1 LQFSAP
7 MISASFH
14 TTALLRYGLLA
25 LPLAFAA
32 LPLYVLLPLYYSTHY
47 AVSLAALGSLL
58 LVARLFDAFAD
69 PFIGRYIDKLLISDK
84 LLTRDKLGRS
94 TALWQAAAAAVVMVT
109 GFAAL
114 WWAPKLEQALQLAW
128 LALALS
134 LTYLAYSFLTV
145 LHQSWGTQ
153 LSAVTTEQ
161 SRISAFREG
170 AALIGVMIASVL
182 PSLAGERALPVALAL
197 ALIAALWGLSAG
209 PQPRFT
215 PSNDRAKLSILPL
228 SQAFL
233 RIKNNANYIK
243 LCIVYLVNGVA
254 AAVPATLILFFV
266 QDRLQAQSGGPF
278 LLAYFLAAAASLP
291 LWVQAVKRIGLE
303 RAWLCGMLLAIATF
317 VWASTLGAGDSM
329 LFYGVCLASGL
340 AAGADLALP
349 AALVARSIHAAGH
362 SGQLEGSYFGLW
374 GFLTKLNLA
383 LAAGLALPLLQWL
396 GYTPGVRDAAALS
409 ALTIGYCLIPC
420 ALKLIAAGLLYGLFI
435 AGKPFTATSVDTQ
448 THPTHHETPKEISP

>member
-1 LQFSAP
+1 LLFFAP
-7 MISASFH
+7 VISQPHRTS
-14 TTALLRYGLLA
+14 ALLRYALLA
-25 LPLAFAA
+25 LPLAFSA

-58 LVARLFDAFAD
+58 LAARLFDALAD
-69 PFIGRYIDKLLISDK
+69 PFIGRYIDKLL
-84 LLTRDKLGRS
+84 TRDRR
-94 TALWQAAAAAVVMVT
+94 TALLQAAAAAVVMIA

-114 WWAPKLEQALQLAW
+114 WWAPKLAQALQLGW

-134 LTYLAYSFLTV
+134 FTYLAYSFLTV

-153 LSAVTTEQ
+153 LSAVSTEQ

-170 AALIGVMIASVL
+170 AALVGVMTASVL
-182 PSLAGERALPVALAL
+182 PSIAGERALPVALAL
-197 ALIAALWGLSAG
+197 ALLAALWGLSAG
-209 PQPRFT
+209 PQPRF
-215 PSNDRAKLSILPL
+215 SHASDKAKFQILPL
-228 SQAFL
+228 SHALL
-233 RIKNNANYIK
+233 RIKNNGNYIK

-266 QDRLQAQSGGPF
+266 QDRLQAENGGPF

-303 RAWLCGMLLAIATF
+303 RAWLCGMLLAIVTF
-317 VWASTLGAGDSM
+317 VWASTLGAGDSAG
-329 LFYGVCLASGL
+329 FYGVCLASGL
-340 AAGADLALP
+340 ASGADLALP

-362 SGQLEGSYFGLW
+362 SGQLEGSYFGTW

-396 GYTPGVRDAAALS
+396 GYTPGVRDAAALN

-420 ALKLIAAGLLYGLFI
+420 ALKLIAAALLYGLFI
-435 AGKPFTATSVDTQ
+435 AGKPFNAACVDTLQ
-448 THPTHHETPKEISP
+448 IPKENTL

>member
-1 LQFSAP
+1 
-7 MISASFH
+7 MISQPHRTS
-14 TTALLRYGLLA
+14 ALLRYALLA

-58 LVARLFDAFAD
+58 LAARLFDAVAD
-69 PFIGRYIDKLLISDK
+69 PFIGRYIDKLLM
-84 LLTRDKLGRS
+84 RERRS
-94 TALWQAAAAAVVMVT
+94 ALMQATAAAVVMIA
-109 GFAAL
+109 GFVAL
-114 WWAPKLEQALQLAW
+114 WWAPKLAQALQLAW
-128 LALALS
+128 LAFALT

-153 LSAVTTEQ
+153 LSAVATEQ

-170 AALIGVMIASVL
+170 AALVGVMTASVL

-197 ALIAALWGLSAG
+197 ALLTALWGLSAG
-209 PQPRFT
+209 PQPRFSQANNTANT
-215 PSNDRAKLSILPL
+215 PILPL
-228 SQAFL
+228 PHALL
-233 RIKNNANYIK
+233 RIKNNSNYIK

-291 LWVQAVKRIGLE
+291 LWVQAVKRMGLE
-303 RAWLCGMLLAIATF
+303 RAWLCGMLLAIVTF
-317 VWASTLGAGDSM
+317 VWASTLGAGDGM
-329 LFYGVCLASGL
+329 WFYGVCLASGL

-362 SGQLEGSYFGLW
+362 SGQLEGSYFGTW

-383 LAAGLALPLLQWL
+383 LAAGLALPLLQAL
-396 GYTPGVRDAAALS
+396 GYTPGVRDAAALN

-420 ALKLIAAGLLYGLFI
+420 ALKLIAAALLYGLFI
-435 AGKPFTATSVDTQ
+435 AGKPFTPASVDTLL
-448 THPTHHETPKEISP
+448 TPKENTP

>member
-1 LQFSAP
+1 
-7 MISASFH
+7 MIPPSFH
-14 TTALLRYGLLA
+14 TSALLRYGLLA

-47 AVSLAALGSLL
+47 AVSLKALGSLL
-58 LVARLFDAFAD
+58 LVARLFDAVAD
-69 PFIGRYIDKLLISDK
+69 PFIGRYIDKLL
-84 LLTRDKLGRS
+84 TRKRS
-94 TALWQAAAAAVVMVT
+94 IALIQAAAAAVVMVA

-128 LALALS
+128 LAVALS
-134 LTYLAYSFLTV
+134 FTYLAYSFLTV

-153 LSAVTTEQ
+153 LSAVATEQ

-170 AALIGVMIASVL
+170 AALVGVMIASVL
-182 PSLAGERALPVALAL
+182 PSVVGERALPIALAL
-197 ALIAALWGLSAG
+197 ALLAALWGLSAG
-209 PQPRFT
+209 PQPRFSQ
-215 PSNDRAKLSILPL
+215 PNDSAKLTILPL
-228 SQAFL
+228 SQALL
-233 RIKNNANYIK
+233 RIRNNGNYVK

-303 RAWLCGMLLAIATF
+303 RAWLCGMLLAIITF
-317 VWASTLGAGDSM
+317 VWASTLGAGDSVW
-329 LFYGVCLASGL
+329 FYGVCLASGL

-420 ALKLIAAGLLYGLFI
+420 ALKLIAAALLYGLFI
-435 AGKPFTATSVDTQ
+435 AGKPFIATSVDTVQ
-448 THPTHHETPKEISP
+448 SNKEISI

>member
-1 LQFSAP
+1 
-7 MISASFH
+7 MIPPSFH
-14 TTALLRYGLLA
+14 TSALLRYGLLA

-47 AVSLAALGSLL
+47 AVSLKALGSLL
-58 LVARLFDAFAD
+58 LVARLFDAVAD
-69 PFIGRYIDKLLISDK
+69 PFIGRYIDKLL
-84 LLTRDKLGRS
+84 TRKRS
-94 TALWQAAAAAVVMVT
+94 IALIQAAAAAVVMVA

-128 LALALS
+128 LAVALS
-134 LTYLAYSFLTV
+134 FTYLAYSFLTV

-153 LSAVTTEQ
+153 LSAVATEQ

-170 AALIGVMIASVL
+170 AALVGVMIASVL
-182 PSLAGERALPVALAL
+182 PSVVGERALPIALAL
-197 ALIAALWGLSAG
+197 ALLAALWGLSAG
-209 PQPRFT
+209 PQPRFSQ
-215 PSNDRAKLSILPL
+215 PNDSAKLTILPL
-228 SQAFL
+228 SQALL
-233 RIKNNANYIK
+233 RIRNNGNYVK

-303 RAWLCGMLLAIATF
+303 RAWLCGMLLAIITF
-317 VWASTLGAGDSM
+317 
-329 LFYGVCLASGL
+329 VCLASGL

-420 ALKLIAAGLLYGLFI
+420 ALKLIAAALLYGLFI
-435 AGKPFTATSVDTQ
+435 AGKPFIATSVDTVQ
-448 THPTHHETPKEISP
+448 SNKEISI